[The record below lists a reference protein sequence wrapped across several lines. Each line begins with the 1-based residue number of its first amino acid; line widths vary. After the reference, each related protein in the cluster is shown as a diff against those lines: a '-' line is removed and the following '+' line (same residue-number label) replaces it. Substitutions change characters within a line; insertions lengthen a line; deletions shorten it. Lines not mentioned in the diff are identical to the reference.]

1 MSTRRGSAEGEAVR
15 IYRAY
20 NAAENARDG
29 ETMHALLAPDIA
41 IEMNG
46 RPALSSAEDDAVAM
60 AALFDAYPDYH
71 REIVAVVDDGARAA
85 IRWRMVGQG
94 AARFRGRL
102 PDLDVQGCS
111 FIEVE
116 GGRMTRAWLYSAEGQ
131 IDAVLALAGTQP
143 PDGGR

>member
-1 MSTRRGSAEGEAVR
+1 MSVEEPPAEGDAVR

-29 ETMHALLAPDIA
+29 EAMNALLAPDIA

-46 RPALSSAEDDAVAM
+46 RPALSSADDDAVAM
-60 AALFDAYPDYH
+60 AALFDAYPDYN
-71 REIVAVVDDGARAA
+71 REIVAVVDGGTRAA
-85 IRWRMVGQG
+85 IRWRMVGHG
-94 AARFRGRL
+94 AAKFGGRL

-116 GGRMTRAWLYSAEGQ
+116 DGRMTRAWLYAAEGQ
-131 IDAVLALAGTQP
+131 IDAVLALAGSQP
-143 PDGGR
+143 TNGAR

>member
-1 MSTRRGSAEGEAVR
+1 MSAPAQTEGEAVR

-20 NAAENARDG
+20 NDAENTRDQAA
-29 ETMHALLAPDIA
+29 MNALLAPDIA

-71 REIVAVVDDGARAA
+71 REIVSIVDGGTSVAV
-85 IRWRMVGQG
+85 RWRMVGHA
-94 AARFRGRL
+94 AARFGGRL
-102 PDLDVQGCS
+102 PDLDVHGCS
-111 FIEVE
+111 FVVVE

-131 IDAVLALAGTQP
+131 IDAVLALAGTAP
-143 PDGGR
+143 AR